1 MTTETT
7 PEARARKRK
16 KLLFFIL
23 PVLVVA
29 IYLGWVFYSRGRE
42 NRQIDAQARARQNAK
57 QTAEDRKTVELMG
70 GNRFEITNFYANPTA
85 IRRGESAEVCY
96 GMSNAKSVTLD
107 PPDAPVW
114 PAFSRCFDVTP
125 KKETTYT
132 LTATDAAGNTKTST
146 LTIKVK

>member
-1 MTTETT
+1 MTTETN
-7 PEARARKRK
+7 PEARARKRQK
-16 KLLFFIL
+16 QLFFIL
-23 PVLVVA
+23 PILVVGV
-29 IYLGWVFYSRGRE
+29 YLGWVFYSRGHE
-42 NRQIDAQARARQNAK
+42 NRRLEAQAKAKQNAK
-57 QTAEDRKTVELMG
+57 QTAADRKTVEMMG
-70 GNRFEITNFYANPTA
+70 GKRFEITNFYANPTA
-85 IRRGESAEVCY
+85 IRRGESTEVCY

-114 PAFSRCFDVTP
+114 PAFSRCFDVIP

>member
-1 MTTETT
+1 MTTDSN

-29 IYLGWVFYSRGRE
+29 IYVGWVFYSRRQE
-42 NRQIDAQARARQNAK
+42 NRRIDAQAKSQQNAK
-57 QTAEDRKTVELMG
+57 QTADDRRTVEMMG
-70 GNRFEITNFYANPTA
+70 GNRFEITNFYANPTTV
-85 IRRGESAEVCY
+85 RRGESAEVCY

-114 PAFSRCFDVTP
+114 PAYSRCFDLIP

-132 LTATDAAGNTKTST
+132 LTATDATGNTKTST